1 MPTDT
6 RSRDDSSS
14 YSLPPPRSS
23 PALSCGT
30 IENSLCPAPSPPYP
44 SRSHPLPAGASP
56 P

>member
-6 RSRDDSSS
+6 RSRDDSFS

-30 IENSLCPAPSPPYP
+30 AESSLCLAPPAPYP
-44 SRSHPLPAGASP
+44 SRSSTSRCSAS
-56 P
+56 